1 MRVQIAIWS
10 LIAATG
16 VIDGILLVAEGM
28 TVSAEWSA
36 INFIGLL
43 CIVAVTFHRIPSI
56 SLLFI
61 SVAQICAFTHVGAI
75 LTYAA
80 MAASHFPLADPLLSR
95 ADSAIGF
102 NWPAW
107 FEMISANPRLH
118 SALAYAYLSFPVQIS
133 VLILYFSY
141 ADPKRV
147 HELLLAG
154 MLSVLFIVPIMVL
167 LPAVGAWSQY
177 GVGVV
182 EPWRHD
188 ILALRAHTLVTIGET
203 KGIVSFPS
211 FHTAM
216 AVLLINMARGRKW
229 SLPVLILNLLMIA
242 AVPTEGAH
250 YGVDVVSEL
259 AVALMALAT
268 TQFALARSSRRGGLQ
283 QAVVGLDMAIAA
295 TSGGGVSDIATP

>member
-1 MRVQIAIWS
+1 MLQWRHLTS
-10 LIAATG
+10 LW
-16 VIDGILLVAEGM
+16 L
-28 TVSAEWSA
+28 
-36 INFIGLL
+36 
-43 CIVAVTFHRIPSI
+43 
-56 SLLFI
+56 
-61 SVAQICAFTHVGAI
+61 
-75 LTYAA
+75 
-80 MAASHFPLADPLLSR
+80 DPLLSR

-107 FEMISANPRLH
+107 FELISANPRLH

-147 HELLLAG
+147 HERLLAG

-250 YGVDVVSEL
+250 YGVDVVSGTRRGAYGARNH
-259 AVALMALAT
+259 AVRAGAIFPT
-268 TQFALARSSRRGGLQ
+268 GRPSTSRRW
-283 QAVVGLDMAIAA
+283 
-295 TSGGGVSDIATP
+295 S